1 MKVLI
6 IEDSEA
12 LRRGLSV
19 GLNNLGFTVDE
30 TGDGSVGLTMALNQ
44 QYDLIVLDLM
54 LPNVDGM
61 SILRSLRQQGIQTKV
76 LILSA
81 KTLTQDK
88 IDGLMQGADDYLTK
102 PFSFE
107 ELHARILALLRR
119 GQLLQQ
125 GNHHQ
130 VGGFCLDLETKRFSY
145 QDQEIELTRNEFKIM
160 ECLFS
165 AKGRIVN
172 VEMISESVVGSFD
185 YLSKNTIESHLSSVR
200 KKVRALGGV
209 LPVKNKRGFGYFV
222 EETPNV

>member
-1 MKVLI
+1 MKLLI

-12 LRRGLSV
+12 LRRSLVV
-19 GLNNLGFTVDE
+19 GLNNLGFTLDE
-30 TGDGSVGLTMALNQ
+30 AGDGSVGLSMALSHH
-44 QYDLIVLDLM
+44 YDLIILDLM

-61 SILRSLRQQGIQTKV
+61 SILRTLRQQGIQSRV

-81 KTLTQDK
+81 KTLPQDK

-107 ELHARILALLRR
+107 ELHARILAIMRR
-119 GQLLQQ
+119 GALHQQ
-125 GNHHQ
+125 DNRQ
-130 VGGFCLDLETKRFSY
+130 TIGGFCLDLETMSFRY
-145 QDQEIELTRNEFKIM
+145 QEQEIELTRNEFKII

-165 AKGRIVN
+165 AKGRVVN
-172 VEMISESVVGSFD
+172 VEMISEAVVGAFD

-200 KKVRALGGV
+200 KKAKAVGGV

-222 EETPNV
+222 EEVK

>member
-1 MKVLI
+1 MKLLI

-12 LRRGLSV
+12 LRRGIVV
-19 GLNNLGFTVDE
+19 GLNNLGFTLDE
-30 TGDGSVGLTMALNQ
+30 TGDGSAGLSMALSHH
-44 QYDLIVLDLM
+44 YDLIILDLM

-61 SILRSLRQQGIQTKV
+61 SILRTLRQQGIQSKV

-81 KTLTQDK
+81 KILPQDR

-107 ELHARILALLRR
+107 ELHARILAILRR
-119 GQLLQQ
+119 GELVQQ
-125 GNHHQ
+125 DNRQ
-130 VGGFCLDLETKRFSY
+130 TVGGFCLDLETMRFTY
-145 QDQEIELTRNEFKIM
+145 QGQEIELTRNEFKII

-165 AKGRIVN
+165 AKGRVVN
-172 VEMISESVVGSFD
+172 VEMISESVVGTFD

-200 KKVRALGGV
+200 KKARAIGGT

-222 EETPNV
+222 EEAE